1 MSGTPFQ
8 GEVDPYTF
16 ELARPEE
23 ARPFVPSCPDDTGI
37 LELTMSDE
45 TATFELPALP
55 EFMSAE
61 VSGLNRREKPRQVI
75 RVQARICPE
84 NDEPLDAHTVD
95 LSSHG
100 LAITSARPLN
110 REQEC
115 NVEIGISVPELARP
129 PSLRASV
136 RYCARLS
143 DGQFRIGMKFTS
155 VSIEAAELIV
165 AALGL

>member
-1 MSGTPFQ
+1 MTRAADPVE
-8 GEVDPYTF
+8 GEPYSF
-16 ELARPEE
+16 ELTPPEE
-23 ARPFVPSCPDDTGI
+23 ACSF
-37 LELTMSDE
+37 ELTLSEQFMPVGL
-45 TATFELPALP
+45 AELD
-55 EFMSAE
+55 
-61 VSGLNRREKPRQVI
+61 RREKPRQVI
-75 RVQARICPE
+75 RVLARISPE
-84 NDEPLDAHTVD
+84 GDEPLDAHTVD

-100 LAITSARPLN
+100 LAITSARALN
-110 REQEC
+110 LEQDC

-155 VSIEAAELIV
+155 VSIEAAELLV